1 MYYPQAEEK
10 YIEQDKEEDTYFI
23 PITETI
29 EEQITD
35 VKEIH
40 DKTTSEAEDELEEP
54 REYVKSPRPQLFST
68 HVGERFERKRFKRA
82 EIFPKYE
89 VDYKPGSTMFLSQRH
104 YAENILRRFRMQDCH
119 GVNTPMDINQ
129 KLSKLMSKEHVSP
142 ESPNFPYQ
150 EAIGTL
156 LYLSQTSR
164 PDICFEAS
172 FLSSFNQEPKGAHIK
187 AVKRVMRYIQGT
199 KDAKIAFDPDSKQG
213 LVGYCDSDWAN
224 NVDNRRSV
232 SGYIFMFQG
241 GPISWASRRQKT
253 VALSSCEAEYMALQ
267 QPVKKQ
273 NG

>member
-1 MYYPQAEEK
+1 
-10 YIEQDKEEDTYFI
+10 
-23 PITETI
+23 
-29 EEQITD
+29 
-35 VKEIH
+35 
-40 DKTTSEAEDELEEP
+40 
-54 REYVKSPRPQLFST
+54 
-68 HVGERFERKRFKRA
+68 
-82 EIFPKYE
+82 
-89 VDYKPGSTMFLSQRH
+89 
-104 YAENILRRFRMQDCH
+104 MQDCH

-232 SGYIFMFQG
+232 SGYIFMFQACQKAKWLRSLIKEIDNNLIE
-241 GPISWASRRQKT
+241 GPTVIYCNNKGAIDLAKISAYKPRTKHIDIKYHFIRECIDNKEVRIEKVPTEEMFADFLTKPLNYMKLEMCCEGVNLKT
-253 VALSSCEAEYMALQ
+253 SD
-267 QPVKKQ
+267 
-273 NG
+273 